1 MRRTAL
7 TLSLLTVGTA
17 LAGPVMAADVTIG
30 AITISDPWARATA
43 PTAPTGAAYFTL
55 TTSGDQPD
63 RLTLAASPAAD
74 LVELHTVSM
83 DSNGVMRM
91 RPVEAIEIAPNAPTA
106 LAPGGLHIML
116 IGLTGPLIQ
125 GESFPLTLTFE
136 EAGSVD
142 IAVPIAAAG
151 ASSAPDTTD

>member
-7 TLSLLTVGTA
+7 CIPLLAAATA
-17 LAGPVMAADVTIG
+17 LAGPVAAADVTVG
-30 AITISDPWARATA
+30 TITISDPWARATA
-43 PTAPTGAAYFTL
+43 ATAPTGAAYLTL
-55 TTSGDQPD
+55 TTSIDQPD
-63 RLTLAASPAAD
+63 RLILAASPVAE

-83 DSNGVMRM
+83 DNDGVMRM
-91 RPVEAIEIAPNAPTA
+91 RPVEAIGVAADAPTE

-136 EAGSVD
+136 DAGSVE
-142 IAVPIAAAG
+142 ISVPVASAG
-151 ASSAPDTTD
+151 ASGPPDTGY